1 MCWTPESTMNPGR
14 DDNTATCAG
23 KDADTRAVKDADTR
37 AVKDADTLANKDKE
51 PSPLS
56 ELCCEVVEKNK
67 VNTQFLSLV

>member
-1 MCWTPESTMNPGR
+1 MCWTPESTMNPGQE
-14 DDNTATCAG
+14 DNTATCAG
-23 KDADTRAVKDADTR
+23 KDADTR